1 MNIFRQALFFQTR
14 TQRDVPD
21 THRHR
26 HHEGWKVHVKI
37 ITVIGS
43 WTLRHLKSLSF
54 SCELASFF
62 DLFLST
68 NLSCQHLTA
77 DDAIRHTRHFCQ
89 VGNCALTEKY
99 VIHCIPTSKYKVY
112 SLGRDRHPSFRL
124 RPSINQ
130 QRGFLRTKTPF
141 YWSLCEPLSSVK
153 WNVTIADSPFR
164 LTFPRT
170 DRKRYLN
177 YCRIIESL
185 SWPYSHVS
193 NTLLPTYLIWSTQ
206 ADPMTIWTSLTRPV
220 LNSWTL
226 LYSFFH

>member
-14 TQRDVPD
+14 TQRDVSD

-37 ITVIGS
+37 IIMIGS

-54 SCELASFF
+54 TCELASFF

-89 VGNCALTEKY
+89 VGNSALTEKY
-99 VIHCIPTSKYKVY
+99 VIHCISTSKYKVY

-141 YWSLCEPLSSVK
+141 YWSLCEPLSSLLCEVK
-153 WNVTIADSPFR
+153 CYDCRFTFSVWHFR
-164 LTFPRT
+164 GLIGRGTSIIVELSNHFHNGIPM
-170 DRKRYLN
+170 
-177 YCRIIESL
+177 CRIL
-185 SWPYSHVS
+185 C
-193 NTLLPTYLIWSTQ
+193 YLHT
-206 ADPMTIWTSLTRPV
+206 
-220 LNSWTL
+220 
-226 LYSFFH
+226 